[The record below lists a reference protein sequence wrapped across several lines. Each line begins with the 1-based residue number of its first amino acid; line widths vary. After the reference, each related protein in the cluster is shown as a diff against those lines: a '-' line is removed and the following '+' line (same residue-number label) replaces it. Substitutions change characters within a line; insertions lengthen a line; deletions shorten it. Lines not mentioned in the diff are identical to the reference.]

1 MTAARPGL
9 TPDRQATIKM
19 EGSATPLSILGP
31 QCAEER
37 RRIREEFDS
46 GAGARETLLA
56 LCELADRSAQRIF
69 REALASHQ
77 EKTEGL
83 SLLALGGYGRHMLF
97 PYSDLDILFLFAD
110 EKAEEG
116 FRQLISEFSRTMWD
130 LGFRVSSAGRTVE
143 ECKRIEEDNAEFH
156 LALLDRRF
164 LAGDEKLF
172 EKLDKRVLP
181 PSEKQARTFLFTELQ
196 RLTRERL
203 ARYGNT
209 IFHLEPNVKDAP
221 GGLRD
226 YQAAYWLRHILGDIT
241 DLRGA
246 SAAEEELAGNAVEFL
261 SAIRC
266 FLHYSNGR
274 NDNTLTYE
282 LQAEAAE
289 RSLGVVDRVTRNAA
303 EWMRLY
309 FRHARTLNRLLMR
322 YLDQRIAV
330 PQSLRERFLSAARSV
345 ARPAEGIG
353 AAHVVVRGGQL
364 EILDLPALSDRALL
378 FSVFVEASR
387 SGAPLSREAERS
399 IAYVLTHE
407 ELQVKNP
414 KITWETLKEILA
426 GDYPGVALR
435 PMHRLGLL
443 MEIMPEMRAI
453 DSLVVRDFYHRYT
466 VDEHTLRT
474 IEHLQELA
482 DPPDA
487 RGTAFAPLWKTLE
500 RRDLLILALLLHDV
514 GKGMPVENHI
524 QGSLEALNGA
534 ARRLELSGEEEAE
547 VRFLIEHHLD
557 MSATVQRRDIFD
569 PATVSAFAAGVG
581 TLERLQRLCLMT
593 YADIHSVNPE
603 ALTPWKAEML
613 WQLFVATS
621 NYFSRTLDR
630 DRLHAI
636 DERSMLEQVRALAS
650 GVSTE
655 RMVRF
660 LEGFP
665 RRYLAVHSAS
675 EIASHLALYEKL
687 SAAPLQTELKPER
700 HGFSLTLLTADRPA
714 LFSTIA
720 GVLAGWGMNIIKADA
735 FANAAGVV
743 LDTFHFTDLHRTLE
757 LNPTERERFQR
768 SLADVL
774 GNRAALEPL
783 LQSRE
788 EASRA
793 RPPKV
798 TVQTRISFD
807 ETASAHS
814 TLLEVVAQDRPGL
827 LYDMSAAL
835 ARLGCNIEVALIDTE
850 GQKAIDVF
858 YLTSQGAKLS
868 TQKQELLREVLQG
881 TLG

>member
-1 MTAARPGL
+1 MEDPATA
-9 TPDRQATIKM
+9 
-19 EGSATPLSILGP
+19 LSTLGP

-37 RRIREEFDS
+37 GRIRDEFER
-46 GAGARETLLA
+46 GRGARATIEA
-56 LCELADRSAQRIF
+56 LCELADRSAQKVF
-69 REALASHQ
+69 RETLASHQ

-83 SLLALGGYGRHMLF
+83 SLLAVGGYGRRMLF
-97 PYSDLDILFLFAD
+97 PFSDLDILFLFED
-110 EKAEEG
+110 GKAEEG
-116 FRQLISEFSRTMWD
+116 FRQQISEFSRIMWD
-130 LGFRVSSAGRTVE
+130 LGFRVSSAGRTVD

-164 LAGDEKLF
+164 LAGDDKLF

-181 PSEKQARTFLFTELQ
+181 PSEKQARGFLFTELH
-196 RLTRERL
+196 RLTKERL

-226 YQAAYWLRHILGDIT
+226 YQAGYWLRQILGTIPEPG
-241 DLRGA
+241 GA
-246 SAAEEELAGNAVEFL
+246 SAAEDELAKSAVEFL
-261 SAIRC
+261 GAIRC

-282 LQAEAAE
+282 LQSEAAE
-289 RSLGVVDRVTRNAA
+289 RSLGVPDEVTRNAA
-303 EWMRLY
+303 EWMRIY
-309 FRHARTLNRLLMR
+309 FRHARTLNRQLMR
-322 YLDQRIAV
+322 YLDQRPAV
-330 PQSLRERFLSAARSV
+330 PLTLRERFFSAGRSAARPV
-345 ARPAEGIG
+345 EGSGG
-353 AAHVVVRGGQL
+353 AYAAVRGGQL
-364 EILDLPALSDRALL
+364 EITDLNAVSDRAAL
-378 FSVFVEASR
+378 FSIFAEASR
-387 SGAPLSREAERS
+387 SGATLSREAERS
-399 IAYVLTHE
+399 IGQVLTQE
-407 ELQVKNP
+407 ERQAKNS
-414 KITWETLKEILA
+414 KITWDALKEILA
-426 GDYPGVALR
+426 GDYPSVALR
-435 PMHRLGLL
+435 PMHRLSLL
-443 MEIMPEMRAI
+443 MEVLPEMKAI
-453 DSLVVRDFYHRYT
+453 DALVVRDFYHRYT

-500 RRDLLILALLLHDV
+500 RRDLLIFALLLHDV

-524 QGSLEALNGA
+524 QGSLEALTEA
-534 ARRLELSGEEEAE
+534 ARRLELTAEEEAE

-581 TLERLQRLCLMT
+581 TLERLQRLCLLT

-636 DERSMLEQVRALAS
+636 DERSMLEQVRTLAS

-665 RRYLAVHSAS
+665 RRYLAVHSAR

-687 SAAPLQTELKPER
+687 NSAPLQTELKQER

-735 FANAAGVV
+735 FANAAGVI
-743 LDTFHFTDLHRTLE
+743 LDTFHFSDLHRTLE

-774 GNRAALEPL
+774 TDRAALEPL

-788 EASRA
+788 IASRA
-793 RPPKV
+793 RAPKV
-798 TVQTRISFD
+798 MIQTQINFD
-807 ETASAHS
+807 EAASAHS

-835 ARLGCNIEVALIDTE
+835 ARLGCNIEVALVDTE
-850 GQKAIDVF
+850 GLKAIDVF
-858 YLTSQGAKLS
+858 YLTSQGSKLS
-868 TQKQELLREVLQG
+868 AQKQELLREVLQG